1 MSLINRPN
9 LRLLPEWQ
17 QQSAVLITWPHQYSG
32 WASSLG
38 SSHSSDI
45 SSPIEAFYIK
55 LAATVSHYQIIA
67 ILCYDQAHQEHI
79 KQLLQTKALNPDNV
93 RFFIVPSNDT
103 WIRDYGPLSVISNQN
118 TLQLL
123 DFEFNAW
130 GNKYQSKHDNLVN
143 QHLQQQHAFQQTPLK
158 SIPWVLEG
166 GSIDT
171 DGHGTLLTTSSCLL
185 AKQRNNEQTKT
196 SVEKQLQ
203 TYLGVTKIL
212 WLEHGSL
219 EGDDTDGHVDT
230 LARFT
235 DPNTICYV
243 SCNQPEDPH
252 YSGLKKMEQ
261 ALKSFRNP
269 TGKPY
274 RLIPLPWPKPKT
286 NQNGDRLPATYANFL
301 IINNAVLV
309 PTYDDPADHKAIDI
323 FKQLFP
329 QRQIIALNCLN
340 LIEQFG
346 SLHCATMQLPEGVM
360 V

>member
-1 MSLINRPN
+1 M
-9 LRLLPEWQ
+9 
-17 QQSAVLITWPHQYSG
+17 LITWPHQYSD
-32 WASSLG
+32 WANWLCPSLA
-38 SSHSSDI
+38 SDTP
-45 SSPIEAFYIK
+45 SPIESLYIE
-55 LAATVSHYQIIA
+55 LAETIACYQTIA
-67 ILCYDQAHQEHI
+67 ILCYDQSHQEHI
-79 KQLLQTKALNPDNV
+79 KQLLQTKPLNPDNV

-103 WIRDYGPLSVISNQN
+103 WIRDYGPLSVISDQN
-118 TLQLL
+118 TPQLL

-130 GNKYQSKHDNLVN
+130 GNKYQSKHDNQVN

-171 DGHGTLLTTSSCLL
+171 DGLGTLLTTSSCLL
-185 AKQRNNEQTKT
+185 AKQRNHDQTKA
-196 SVEKQLQ
+196 SVEKHLQ
-203 TYLGVTKIL
+203 EYLGVSKIL
-212 WLEHGSL
+212 WLDHGGL
-219 EGDDTDGHVDT
+219 EGDDTDSHIDT

-252 YSGLKKMEQ
+252 YPGLKKMQ
-261 ALKSFRNP
+261 QTLKTFRNP

-309 PTYDDPADHKAIDI
+309 PIYDDPADDKAIDI

-329 QRQIIALNCLN
+329 QRQIIALNCLS